1 MRKNI
6 KTLEKEYEVENY
18 CDYVMETALNGQ
30 WKSVT
35 ELVNEMRKDDLRD
48 FAYMIWCG
56 NYDTFSNRIQGD
68 VLREVLNAIQA
79 LSLRPSRLVSGEVSN
94 AL

>member
-6 KTLEKEYEVENY
+6 KTLEKEYEVENF

-30 WKSVT
+30 WGSVT

-48 FAYMIWCG
+48 FIYMIWCG
-56 NYDTFSNRIQGD
+56 NYDTFSNRIQGG
-68 VLREVLNAIQA
+68 VLREVLNAI
-79 LSLRPSRLVSGEVSN
+79 
-94 AL
+94 

>member
-6 KTLEKEYEVENY
+6 KTLAKELEVVDY
-18 CDYVMETALNGQ
+18 CEYVMYAAVNGQ

-35 ELVNEMRKDDLRD
+35 ELVNEMRKEDLRD

-56 NYDTFSNRIQGD
+56 NYDTFSNRIQDG
-68 VLREVLNAIQA
+68 VLREVLNAI
-79 LSLRPSRLVSGEVSN
+79 
-94 AL
+94 